1 MIVESLVGGVFG
13 GLLRLAPE
21 VIKFFDKKNDREHE
35 LKMLNAEM
43 EFAKI
48 KAEQAMHA
56 VDASVHNADMSTLA
70 EALKEQASSAKAGGW
85 FIAALSALVRP
96 SVTYAFVVAYFAVKA
111 AAYTIAV
118 AQGGAWNTVL
128 LALWTQEDMSILSM
142 ILGFWFVSRSMGN
155 GRSH

>member
-21 VIKFFDKKNDREHE
+21 VLKFFDKKNDREHE
-35 LKMLNAEM
+35 LKMLSTEM

-48 KAEQAMHA
+48 KAEQAMYA

-85 FIAALSALVRP
+85 FVAALSALVRP
-96 SVTYAFVVAYFAVKA
+96 TVTYAFVSAYFAVKV
-111 AAYTIAV
+111 AAYGV
-118 AQGGAWNTVL
+118 ALSQGGAWNTVL

-142 ILGFWFVSRSMGN
+142 ILGFWFVSRSIGS